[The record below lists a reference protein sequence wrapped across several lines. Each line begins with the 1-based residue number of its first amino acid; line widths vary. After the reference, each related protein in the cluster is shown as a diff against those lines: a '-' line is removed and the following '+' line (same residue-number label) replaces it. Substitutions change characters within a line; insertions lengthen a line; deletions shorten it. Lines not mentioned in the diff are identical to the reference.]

1 MKRTL
6 LFVWKWMP
14 AWLQRL
20 AALILR
26 PRYQVA
32 VGAVIFNQQGQ
43 LLLGRHTYRRKYP
56 WGLPGGDL
64 KPGEDPL
71 DAIRRELFE
80 ETGLSLHGL
89 RLLFADNSEEVQHV
103 TLIYLCERVSGDF
116 RPSEEIDQIRYFD
129 VDRLPE
135 FYADQRVTIRR
146 TLETLKKKESGND
159 HELA

>member
-1 MKRTL
+1 MRRAL
-6 LFVWKWMP
+6 LLIWKWLP

-20 AALILR
+20 AAAILR

-32 VGAVIFNQQGQ
+32 VGAVVINDRGQ
-43 LLLGRHTYRRKYP
+43 LLLGHHTYRRRYP

-80 ETGLSLHGL
+80 ETGLSPHGL
-89 RLLFADNSEEVQHV
+89 RLLFADNSEEVHHV

-116 RPSEEIDQIRYFD
+116 RPSDEVDQIRYFD
-129 VDRLPE
+129 LDRLPE
-135 FYADQRVTIRR
+135 FYADQRVTLRR
-146 TLETLKKKESGND
+146 TLEVLKRMGTGND

>member
-1 MKRTL
+1 MKRAL
-6 LFVWKWMP
+6 LFIWKWMP
-14 AWLQRL
+14 SWLQQL
-20 AALILR
+20 TALIIR

-32 VGAVIFNQQGQ
+32 VGAVIFNDQGQ
-43 LLLGRHTYRRKYP
+43 LLLCRHTYRRKYP

-64 KPGEDPL
+64 KPGEDPP
-71 DAIRRELFE
+71 DGIRREMFE

-89 RLLFADNSEEVQHV
+89 RLLFADNSEEVHHV

-116 RPSEEIDQIRYFD
+116 RPSDEVDQIRYFD
-129 VDRLPE
+129 VGRLPE

-146 TLETLKKKESGND
+146 TLEILRKMGTGND